1 MKQNA
6 DHDGLMKH
14 TRRLAIA
21 AAISLAAACAT
32 GPAWAQG
39 YPAKPITL
47 VVAYPAGGDTDALAR
62 LFAEKL
68 SARVGQP
75 VVIDNRPGASGIIGS
90 GYVSKAAPD
99 GYTLL
104 LAPST
109 FSIAQLVLKTNG
121 TSGYDVLAGF
131 TPIVQTGS
139 QPLFLVASA
148 GSGIASAK
156 DAVAAAKG
164 AGKSL
169 SYASPGSGSPMHIL
183 GEMFA
188 RASGAS
194 LAHVPYKGV
203 APAVNDVL
211 GGHVPVTFIT
221 LGPVAP
227 YFANGKLKPLA
238 VASSQRSPLAPTVPT
253 LAELGY
259 KDVEV
264 VAWNGLWGPRNL
276 PSEIVKTL
284 NGHFNEIL
292 KMPDIVARM
301 AVLGTTPVGGEADVL
316 GKTNAADYARFGK
329 VIKELGIQAD

>member
-1 MKQNA
+1 MKQ
-6 DHDGLMKH
+6 

-21 AAISLAAACAT
+21 AAISMAAACAS
-32 GPAWAQG
+32 GLAWAADS

-68 SARVGQP
+68 STRVGQP
-75 VVIDNRPGASGIIGS
+75 VVVDNRPGASGIIGS
-90 GYVSKAAPD
+90 AYVSKATPD

-121 TSGYDVLAGF
+121 SGYDVLNGF

-139 QPLFLVASA
+139 QPLFLVAGGNSGLSA
-148 GSGIASAK
+148 TK

-164 AGKSL
+164 GKTL

-188 RASGAS
+188 RASGTA

-203 APAVNDVL
+203 APAINDVL

-227 YFANGKLKPLA
+227 YIANGKLRPLA
-238 VASSQRSPLAPTVPT
+238 VASAQRSPLAPNVPT
-253 LAELGY
+253 LAEQGY

-264 VAWNGLWGPRNL
+264 TAWNGLWGPRNL
-276 PSEIVKTL
+276 PPEIVKTL

-292 KMPDIVARM
+292 KMPEIVSRM
-301 AVLGTTPVGGEADVL
+301 AVLGTTPVGGDADVL
-316 GKTNAADYARFGK
+316 GKTNAADYTRFGK

>member
-1 MKQNA
+1 
-6 DHDGLMKH
+6 
-14 TRRLAIA
+14 
-21 AAISLAAACAT
+21 
-32 GPAWAQG
+32 
-39 YPAKPITL
+39 
-47 VVAYPAGGDTDALAR
+47 VV
-62 LFAEKL
+62 
-68 SARVGQP
+68 V
-75 VVIDNRPGASGIIGS
+75 DNRPGASGIIGS
-90 GYVSKAAPD
+90 AYVSKAAPD

-121 TSGYDVLAGF
+121 SGYDVLSGF

-139 QPLFLVASA
+139 QPLFLVA
-148 GSGIASAK
+148 GGNSGLATVK

-164 AGKSL
+164 GKTL

-188 RASGAS
+188 RASGTT

-203 APAVNDVL
+203 APAINDVL

-227 YFANGKLKPLA
+227 YIANGKLRPLA
-238 VASSQRSPLAPTVPT
+238 VASAQRSLLAPNVPT
-253 LAELGY
+253 LAEQGY

-264 VAWNGLWGPRNL
+264 TAWNGLWGPRNL
-276 PSEIVKTL
+276 PPEIVKTL

-292 KMPDIVARM
+292 KMPEIVSRM
-301 AVLGTTPVGGEADVL
+301 AVLGTTPVGGDADVL

>member
-1 MKQNA
+1 MT
-6 DHDGLMKH
+6 H

-21 AAISLAAACAT
+21 AAVSLAAACAS
-32 GPAWAQG
+32 GFAWADT
-39 YPAKPITL
+39 YPSKPITL

-62 LFAEKL
+62 LYAEKL

-75 VVIDNRPGASGIIGS
+75 VVVDNRPGASGIIGS
-90 GYVSKAAPD
+90 TFVSKAAPD

-109 FSIAQLVLKTNG
+109 FSIAQLVLKTG
-121 TSGYDVLAGF
+121 SASGYDVLSGF
-131 TPIVQTGS
+131 TPIVQTGNL
-139 QPLFLVASA
+139 PLFLVASGA
-148 GSGIASAK
+148 KGYTGLK

-164 AGKSL
+164 GKSL

-188 RASGAS
+188 RASGTS

-227 YFANGKLKPLA
+227 YMPNGKMVPLA
-238 VASSQRSPLAPTVPT
+238 VASRERSPLAPKVPT
-253 LAELGY
+253 FAELGY
-259 KDVEV
+259 KDVELT
-264 VAWNGLWGPRNL
+264 AWNGLWGPRNL
-276 PSEIVKTL
+276 PPEIVKTL

-292 KMPDIVARM
+292 KMPDIVSRM
-301 AVLGTTPVGGEADVL
+301 AVLGTTPVGGDADVL
-316 GKTNAADYARFGK
+316 AKTNAADFARFGK

>member
-1 MKQNA
+1 MKQ
-6 DHDGLMKH
+6 

-21 AAISLAAACAT
+21 AAISMAAACAS
-32 GPAWAQG
+32 GLAWAADS
-39 YPAKPITL
+39 YPAKLITL

-68 SARVGQP
+68 STRVGQP
-75 VVIDNRPGASGIIGS
+75 VVVDNRPGASGIIGS
-90 GYVSKAAPD
+90 AYVSKAAPD

-121 TSGYDVLAGF
+121 SGYDVLSGF

-139 QPLFLVASA
+139 QPLFLVA
-148 GSGIASAK
+148 GGNSGLATVK

-164 AGKSL
+164 GKTL

-188 RASGAS
+188 RASGTT

-203 APAVNDVL
+203 APAINDVL

-227 YFANGKLKPLA
+227 YIANGKLRPLA
-238 VASSQRSPLAPTVPT
+238 VASAQRSPLAPNVPT
-253 LAELGY
+253 LAEQGY

-264 VAWNGLWGPRNL
+264 TAWNGLWGPRNL
-276 PSEIVKTL
+276 PPEIVKTL

-292 KMPDIVARM
+292 KMPEIVSRM
-301 AVLGTTPVGGEADVL
+301 AVLGTTPVGGDADVL

>member
-1 MKQNA
+1 MQ
-6 DHDGLMKH
+6 H
-14 TRRLAIA
+14 TRRHAIA
-21 AAISLAAACAT
+21 AAMSLAAACAS
-32 GPAWAQG
+32 GFACADS
-39 YPAKPITL
+39 YPSKPITL

-68 SARVGQP
+68 ATRLGQP
-75 VVIDNRPGASGIIGS
+75 VVVDNRPGASGIIGS
-90 GYVSKAAPD
+90 AYVSKAAPD

-121 TSGYDVLAGF
+121 SSGYDVLNGF

-139 QPLFLVASA
+139 QPLFLVAGG
-148 GSGIASAK
+148 GSGLASVK
-156 DAVAAAKG
+156 DVVAAAKG
-164 AGKSL
+164 GKTL

-188 RASGAS
+188 RASDAS

-227 YFANGKLKPLA
+227 YFANGKLRPLA
-238 VASSQRSPLAPTVPT
+238 VASAQRSPLAPDVPT
-253 LAELGY
+253 LAELGF

-264 VAWNGLWGPRNL
+264 TAWNGLWGPRNL
-276 PSEIVKTL
+276 PAETVKTL

-292 KMPDIVARM
+292 RMPDIVARM
-301 AVLGTTPVGGEADVL
+301 AVLGTTPVGGEAAVL
-316 GKTNAADYARFGK
+316 GKTNAADYMRFGK

>member
-1 MKQNA
+1 MKQ
-6 DHDGLMKH
+6 
-14 TRRLAIA
+14 TRRLAVA
-21 AAISLAAACAT
+21 AAISMAAACAS
-32 GPAWAQG
+32 GLAWAADS
-39 YPAKPITL
+39 YPVKPITL

-68 SARVGQP
+68 STRVGQP
-75 VVIDNRPGASGIIGS
+75 VVVDNRPGASGIIGS
-90 GYVSKAAPD
+90 AYVSKATPD

-121 TSGYDVLAGF
+121 SGYDVLNGF

-139 QPLFLVASA
+139 QPLFLVA
-148 GSGIASAK
+148 GGNSGLSTVK

-164 AGKSL
+164 GKTL

-188 RASGAS
+188 RASGTT

-203 APAVNDVL
+203 APAINDVL

-227 YFANGKLKPLA
+227 YIANGKLRPLA
-238 VASSQRSPLAPTVPT
+238 VASAQRSPLAPNVPT
-253 LAELGY
+253 LAEQGY

-264 VAWNGLWGPRNL
+264 TAWNGLWGPRNL
-276 PSEIVKTL
+276 PPEIVKTL

-292 KMPDIVARM
+292 KMPEIVSRM
-301 AVLGTTPVGGEADVL
+301 AVLGTTPVGGDAEVL